1 MSAEVARKIFD
12 FALESVLP
20 HNFMKN
26 SCLLDGDILSINDE
40 KYDLSKYKN
49 IYVFG
54 SGKASYKMAKEIES
68 ILKDKIYK
76 GMVISPYEDDELE
89 KIELK
94 MGSHPIPDLK
104 TINATKSL
112 VEMMRECSDED
123 LYIYL
128 LSGGSSALLE
138 LPVKEV
144 SLDELQ
150 YATKLMLSNN
160 IKIQYINMLRKHL
173 SSVKGGRLARKCK
186 AKGIVLVVS
195 DVIGDPLDAIGSAPL
210 YADESTFEDVKKVL
224 DEKNLFDKMPGSI
237 QDVIKNG
244 INNLLEDTPKEPL
257 ERVTHHIVASN
268 MHAQRK
274 AEECATELGLSVEVV
289 KKQMHGEVNQM
300 VEKMLKTSRE
310 SKKECIIYG
319 GECTVELSGN
329 GKGGRNQH
337 ATLLMLKKLRQN
349 NLNYTFLSA
358 STDGVDGNS
367 DAAGAVVDENTSFNT
382 LNIDEYIKNF
392 DSYNFFKQTKSLVI
406 TGATG
411 TNVIDL
417 AVIIKGDKYV

>member
-1 MSAEVARKIFD
+1 MSAETARKIFD
-12 FALESVLP
+12 YALESVLP
-20 HNFMKN
+20 HNFMKS
-26 SCLLDGDILSINDE
+26 SCLLDGDILSINGE
-40 KYDLSKYKN
+40 KYDLSSYKN

-54 SGKASYKMAKEIES
+54 SGKASYKMAKEIEK

-76 GMVISPYEDDELE
+76 GLVISPYDGDELE
-89 KIELK
+89 KIQLK
-94 MGSHPIPDLK
+94 VGSHPIPDQK
-104 TINATKSL
+104 TIDATKSL
-112 VEMMRECSDED
+112 VDMMGECRDED

-138 LPVKEV
+138 LPIKEV
-144 SLDELQ
+144 NLDELQ

-160 IKIQYINMLRKHL
+160 IKIQYINMLRKHI
-173 SSVKGGRLARKCK
+173 SSVKGGQLARRCK
-186 AKGIVLVVS
+186 AKGVVLVVS

-210 YADESTFEDVKKVL
+210 YADESNFEDVKKIL
-224 DEKNLFDKMPGSI
+224 DEKNLFSKMPRSI

-257 ERVTHHIVASN
+257 KRVTHHIVASN
-268 MHAQRK
+268 TYAQHK
-274 AEECATELGLSVEVV
+274 AKEYATELGLSVEVV

-300 VEKMLKTSRE
+300 VEKMLKTSQE

-337 ATLLMLKKLRQN
+337 ATLLMLKKFRQN

-367 DAAGAVVDENTSFNT
+367 DAAGAVVDENTKFSN
-382 LNIDEYIKNF
+382 LDIDKYIKNF
-392 DSYNFFKQTKSLVI
+392 DSYNFFKQINCLVT

-417 AVIIKGDKYV
+417 AVIIKGDADV